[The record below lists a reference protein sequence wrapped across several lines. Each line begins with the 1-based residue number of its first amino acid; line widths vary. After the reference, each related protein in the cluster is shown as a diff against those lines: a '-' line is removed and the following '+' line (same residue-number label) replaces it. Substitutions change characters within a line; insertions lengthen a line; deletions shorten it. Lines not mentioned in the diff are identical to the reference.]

1 MFAYGHNY
9 LPGEGDMILIYPKTE
24 NFPETLQPF
33 KFSEKLRLWV
43 TPFDLEKGEMHWP
56 NDIKAS
62 LFNPLRI
69 AG

>member
-1 MFAYGHNY
+1 
-9 LPGEGDMILIYPKTE
+9 MILIYPKTG
-24 NFPETLQPF
+24 NFPETLPAF
-33 KFSEKLRLWV
+33 EFSEKLRLWV